1 MILKRKIISKKYKI
15 EFIRLKENATN
26 LWCKYCNY
34 FEESKDNGRNKCI
47 WEFVKEY
54 PTISIYN
61 ICMKLIP
68 VDIGN
73 KFKNYIYVVL
83 KRKED

>member
-1 MILKRKIISKKYKI
+1 M
-15 EFIRLKENATN
+15 EFTRIKANAMT
-26 LWCKYCNY
+26 WCKYCNY
-34 FEESKDNGRNKCI
+34 FEESKDDGRNKCT
-47 WEFVKEY
+47 WEFVKEC

-73 KFKNYIYVVL
+73 KLRDYIYVVP
-83 KRKED
+83 KIKED

>member
-1 MILKRKIISKKYKI
+1 MILKRKIISRKHKI
-15 EFIRLKENATN
+15 EFTRLKENAN
-26 LWCKYCNY
+26 LWCKYCDY
-34 FEESKDNGRNKCI
+34 FEESKDNGRNQCTWK
-47 WEFVKEY
+47 FVKEY

-73 KFKNYIYVVL
+73 KFKNYIYIVL